1 MNMQVSKSKS
11 PNTSPDAFDFRRIRR
26 LVELMEDHG
35 LTEIEIRQGDARV
48 RLRKSGS
55 QSKQK
60 GSSEAA
66 ASVPAMEPQRVVPVA
81 SESPALPENVPDD
94 TGRFV
99 EITSPMVGT
108 YYAASAPDAE
118 PYVEVG
124 TQVNLEMTVCVIEA
138 MKVFNEIP
146 SEVSGTI
153 AAILVENGDAIEFGQ
168 PLFRVEIDAHP
179 PEVQRASREY
189 PGTVA
194 VPAHLKCW

>member
-1 MNMQVSKSKS
+1 
-11 PNTSPDAFDFRRIRR
+11 
-26 LVELMEDHG
+26 
-35 LTEIEIRQGDARV
+35 
-48 RLRKSGS
+48 
-55 QSKQK
+55 
-60 GSSEAA
+60 
-66 ASVPAMEPQRVVPVA
+66 MEPQRVVPVA

-94 TGRFV
+94 TGKFV

-124 TQVNLEMTVCVIEA
+124 TQVDLEMTVCVIEA

-168 PLFRVEIDAHP
+168 PLFRVEIDA
-179 PEVQRASREY
+179 
-189 PGTVA
+189 
-194 VPAHLKCW
+194 

>member
-48 RLRKSGS
+48 RLRKSDS

-66 ASVPAMEPQRVVPVA
+66 ASEPAMEPQRVVPVA

-94 TGRFV
+94 TGKFV

-124 TQVNLEMTVCVIEA
+124 TQVDLEMTVCVIEA

-168 PLFRVEIDAHP
+168 PLFRVEIDA
-179 PEVQRASREY
+179 
-189 PGTVA
+189 
-194 VPAHLKCW
+194 